1 MSDPGSSRRYVGGRG
16 LWLQLP
22 ALLAFLVAI
31 LLMVFL
37 AFRLVQRNTPSVTQK
52 LNAEPLNT
60 KPAAT
65 FSQPAAS
72 KPSTN
77 ISPPSLP
84 EGTCVRLTLHEAQ
97 DKPFH
102 VNAFLLH
109 VDKQYVVTTA
119 SCMSQSDWEK
129 VKRIQ
134 LAFSSSLR
142 LGELNGP
149 PQHLGDHT
157 ADRPV
162 NMLENPDM
170 GKDMAV
176 WHLPTALKLSGL
188 LLAQESNKDQL
199 VWLMGDPM
207 KKPQQLYRCQILSVN
222 DNMMYLQPL
231 ERFAFEELVGLP
243 IIDQQGK
250 MVGILSGGGEFT
262 LVSMSLPAMRRQLE
276 KWHIVDKQK

>member
-1 MSDPGSSRRYVGGRG
+1 MSDPGSAKRYVGGRG

-31 LLMVFL
+31 VLMVFL
-37 AFRLVQRNTPSVTQK
+37 AFRLVQRNTPSLSQK
-52 LNAEPLNT
+52 LNTEPLNI

-65 FSQPAAS
+65 VSQPAAS
-72 KPSTN
+72 KPTTN
-77 ISPPSLP
+77 IAPPPLP
-84 EGTCVRLTLHEAQ
+84 EGASVRLTLYEAP
-97 DKPFH
+97 DKPFQ
-102 VNAFLLH
+102 VNAFLLQAG
-109 VDKQYVVTTA
+109 KQYVVTTA

-142 LGELNGP
+142 VGELQGP

-157 ADRPV
+157 ADRPL

-176 WHLPTALKLSGL
+176 WQLPAALKLPGL

-199 VWLMGDPM
+199 VWLVGDPM
-207 KKPQQLYRCQILSVN
+207 KKPQQLYRCQIISVN
-222 DNMMYLQPL
+222 DNMMHLQPL
-231 ERFAFEELVGLP
+231 ERFGFEELIGLP
-243 IIDQQGK
+243 LIDQQGK
-250 MVGILSGGGEFT
+250 VVGILSGGGEFT

-276 KWHIVDKQK
+276 KWNCR